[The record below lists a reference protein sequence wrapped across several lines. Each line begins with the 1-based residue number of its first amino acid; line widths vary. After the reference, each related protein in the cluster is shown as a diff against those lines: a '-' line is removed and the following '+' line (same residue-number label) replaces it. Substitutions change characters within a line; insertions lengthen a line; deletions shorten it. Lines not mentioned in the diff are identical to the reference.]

1 MCVFIIFAG
10 RKEIFVLYTGKIVE
24 QIKKSMKIFKIIAAT
39 TLSLGLVFTACN
51 KEEEGATAEVHVV
64 TEKGALVPNALVYL
78 DCESSKTPPQPCNIH
93 VEGVADENGIFIHEF
108 KQPSVLKITAFK
120 IYADTQ
126 VLGVLPDT
134 TLVITRDSL
143 CGESFIS
150 VLEGEASKQTV
161 VLYECN

>member
-1 MCVFIIFAG
+1 
-10 RKEIFVLYTGKIVE
+10 
-24 QIKKSMKIFKIIAAT
+24 MKIFKIIAAT

-64 TEKGALVPNALVYL
+64 TEDGLSVPNALVYM
-78 DCESSKTPPQPCNIH
+78 DCESSKTPPQPCNVHI
-93 VEGVADENGIFIHEF
+93 EGATDDLGIFVQDF
-108 KQPSVLKITAFK
+108 DQPAVLKITSFK
-120 IYADTQ
+120 IFADTQ

-134 TLVITRDSL
+134 TLIITRDSL

-150 VLEGEASKQTV
+150 VLAGESNKQTV